1 MRGQKVDRF
10 FLILTLF
17 LVLGGFFIFISAS
30 MGLLIRNGASFGSV
44 ASNQALLGLL
54 GGLISMVILSKIDYR
69 NWKKYSFYLFI
80 AALFLTALVFV
91 PQIGLEHNGAKRWLI
106 LGSFSFQPSEL
117 LKLAAVL
124 YAASFFAGI
133 KDKVTSLTW
142 GVLPLIGILGATGAI
157 LLKQPDTGTY
167 FVIFTAVMSIFFIA
181 GGKWRHMLAIAVIA
195 TLGFI
200 LIAYQKPYLV
210 DRIETFLNP
219 YSDPTGSG
227 WQIRQ
232 ALISVGSGGIFGKG
246 FGQSVQKFS
255 FLPEPIGDSVFAVAA
270 EEFGFVGGLIII
282 AAFFIFLWRGFYIA
296 KNVPDKFG
304 GLLALGIVIII
315 AFQSFIN
322 IASMLGVFPLTG
334 VPLFFISHGGT
345 AMFFALSGVGI
356 VLNISRH
363 CKFP

>member
-1 MRGQKVDRF
+1 
-10 FLILTLF
+10 
-17 LVLGGFFIFISAS
+17 
-30 MGLLIRNGASFGSV
+30 MGLLVRSGASFGSV
-44 ASNQALLGLL
+44 AANQALLGLL
-54 GGLISMVILSKIDYR
+54 GGLTSMVILSKIDYR
-69 NWKKYSFYLFI
+69 NWKKYSFYIF
-80 AALFLTALVFV
+80 ATALVLTALVFV

-106 LGSFSFQPSEL
+106 IGSFSFQPSEF
-117 LKLAAVL
+117 LKLASVL
-124 YAASFFAGI
+124 YAAAFFAGI
-133 KDKVTSLTW
+133 KDKISSLSW
-142 GVLPLIGILGATGAI
+142 GVLPLLGILGSVGAVI
-157 LLKQPDTGTY
+157 LKQPDTGTY

-181 GGKWRHMLAIAVIA
+181 GGRWRHILMIAAIAVA
-195 TLGFI
+195 GFV

-210 DRIETFLNP
+210 DRLETFINP

-232 ALISVGSGGIFGKG
+232 ALISVGSGGAFGKG

-270 EEFGFVGGLIII
+270 EEFGFVGGLTIII
-282 AAFFIFLWRGFYIA
+282 AFFIFLWRGFHIA

-356 VLNISRH
+356 VLNISKH
-363 CKFP
+363 CKLS